1 MAVGVSD
8 RRAAVRLTAANALS
22 SALSDRHA
30 YVVPPDVLMTII
42 STVLSP
48 IVSQLNDKILA
59 LCTLCT
65 DPRNDSTGAG
75 SVVAHPAADNSRA
88 EGNSPLEHVPRE
100 IIGAIVERTDMQ
112 PKVNIVD
119 CDAEET
125 EILLRSM
132 TKVRALTYHT
142 LLTTF

>member
-8 RRAAVRLTAANALS
+8 RRTVVRLAAANALS

-30 YVVPPDVLMTII
+30 YVVPADVLMTII

-59 LCTLCT
+59 LCTSCAGLK
-65 DPRNDSTGAG
+65 DDSFA
-75 SVVAHPAADNSRA
+75 VAFAHSAADNDDG
-88 EGNSPLEHVPRE
+88 EGNVVPANVPRE
-100 IIGAIVERTDMQ
+100 ISGEIIERMDMQ
-112 PKVNIVD
+112 PKMNIVD

-132 TKVRALTYHT
+132 TKV
-142 LLTTF
+142 F